1 MPVHLHGSTR
11 STAAAAVGMSL
22 RRCAE
27 VWKLGT
33 VGYSEALKLQQKLLA
48 ERKAGKIA
56 DTVLSLQ
63 HPPTFTLGKRRTY
76 HNLLLPEADL
86 NSIGAELHLTERG
99 GDVTFHGPHQAVLY
113 PIVSLREIGY
123 GARRYVESLQAA
135 MVRLAALYG
144 VQARAGAAEEVGVWV
159 EDRKIGAVG
168 VRISGGFTCHGLAFN
183 IDPDLSFFRHI
194 VPCGISDKDVTT
206 LRREAAVSL
215 PADEV
220 IQEQLTGC
228 LVEALGYDEVIWR
241 EKSEDL
247 LQHLRH

>member
-1 MPVHLHGSTR
+1 
-11 STAAAAVGMSL
+11 MSL
-22 RRCAE
+22 RRCAD

-33 VGYSEALKLQQKLLA
+33 VGYSESLKLQQKLLA
-48 ERKAGKIA
+48 ERKSGKIA

-86 NSIGAELHLTERG
+86 NSIGAELHVTERG
-99 GDVTFHGPHQAVLY
+99 GDITFHGPHQAVLY

-144 VQARAGAAEEVGVWV
+144 VKARAGAAEEVGVWV
-159 EDRKIGAVG
+159 ENRKIGAVG
-168 VRISGGFTCHGLAFN
+168 VRISGG
-183 IDPDLSFFRHI
+183 HI
-194 VPCGISDKDVTT
+194 VPCGISDKEVTS
-206 LRREAAVSL
+206 LKREAAVSL

-220 IQEQLTGC
+220 IQEQLAGC
-228 LVEALGYDEVIWR
+228 LVEALGYDEVLWR
-241 EKSEDL
+241 EESEDL
-247 LQHLRH
+247 LKRLRH